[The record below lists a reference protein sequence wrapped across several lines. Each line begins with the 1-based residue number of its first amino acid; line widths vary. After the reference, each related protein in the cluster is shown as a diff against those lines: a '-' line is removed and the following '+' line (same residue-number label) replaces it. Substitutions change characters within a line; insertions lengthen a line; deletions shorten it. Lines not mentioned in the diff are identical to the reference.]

1 MRSAGSSANPALG
14 ELCVRFLIEEEYMSQ
29 QAMDKVKAIIT
40 KSGNT
45 FHCKVL
51 KYLQDKGWTVLI
63 SPYYND
69 NVSNKP
75 REIDLIAEKAFEV
88 KDSWT
93 SKFSGTINVKL
104 FVECKYI
111 SQKTVFW
118 FHDKDKQ
125 KAEELVT
132 QTTSLQADNVYT
144 ADHHYLGKMDRVA
157 KLFSDE
163 RKKSTESEIFYK
175 ALNQSLNA
183 MVYYRNR
190 ELIFKF
196 PKGRESRIIK
206 TVNYPVIVCN
216 SFENLYRV
224 EIDTHDNPS
233 NITENFQLEVNYA
246 YVASNGSNIN
256 EYFLIDI
263 LNFDLFDGF
272 LEQTEVDTR
281 LISSSRES

>member
-1 MRSAGSSANPALG
+1 
-14 ELCVRFLIEEEYMSQ
+14 MSQ
-29 QAMDKVKAIIT
+29 QAMDKVKAIIAQ
-40 KSGNT
+40 SGNT

-75 REIDLIAEKAFEV
+75 REIDLIAEKAFDA
-88 KDSWT
+88 KDS
-93 SKFSGTINVKL
+93 FFREFIGTVNVKL
-104 FVECKYI
+104 FIECKYI

-132 QTTSLQADNVYT
+132 QTTPLQTDNVFT
-144 ADHHYLGKMDRVA
+144 ADHHYLGKVDRVA

-163 RKKSTESEIFYK
+163 RKKSAESEIFYK

-190 ELIFKF
+190 ESIIKL
-196 PKGRESRIIK
+196 PKGRKGKIIK

-224 EIDTHDNPS
+224 EIDTHADPS
-233 NITENFQLEVNYA
+233 NIAENFQLEVNYA
-246 YVASNGSNIN
+246 YMASNGSNIN

-272 LEQTEVDTR
+272 LEQIEVDAG
-281 LISSSRES
+281 LVSSFLES

>member
-1 MRSAGSSANPALG
+1 
-14 ELCVRFLIEEEYMSQ
+14 
-29 QAMDKVKAIIT
+29 MDKVKAIIAQ
-40 KSGNT
+40 SGNT

-51 KYLQDKGWTVLI
+51 KYLHDKGWTVLI

-69 NVSNKP
+69 NVSSKP
-75 REIDLIAEKAFEV
+75 REIDLIAEKAFEA
-88 KDSWT
+88 KDR
-93 SKFSGTINVKL
+93 FRGPIGTVNVKL

-132 QTTSLQADNVYT
+132 QTTPLRPDNAYT
-144 ADHHYLGKMDRVA
+144 AKHHYLGEVDRVA

-163 RKKSTESEIFYK
+163 QKKSAESEIFYK

-190 ELIFKF
+190 ESIIKL
-196 PKGRESRIIK
+196 PKGGKDYTLR

-216 SFENLYRV
+216 SFDNLYRV
-224 EIDTHDNPS
+224 EIDTDADPS
-233 NITENFQLEVNYA
+233 NIADNFQLEVNYA
-246 YVASNGSNIN
+246 YITSNGSNIS

-263 LNFDLFDGF
+263 LNFDLFDNF
-272 LEQTEVDTR
+272 LEKIATDAGA
-281 LISSSRES
+281 ISFMLRS

>member
-1 MRSAGSSANPALG
+1 
-14 ELCVRFLIEEEYMSQ
+14 MS

-40 KSGNT
+40 QSGNT

-51 KYLQDKGWTVLI
+51 KYLHDKGWTVLI

-69 NVSNKP
+69 NVSSKP
-75 REIDLIAEKAFEV
+75 REIDLIAEKAFDA
-88 KDSWT
+88 KDR
-93 SKFSGTINVKL
+93 FRGFFGTVNVKL

-132 QTTSLQADNVYT
+132 QTTPLPPDNTYT
-144 ADHHYLGKMDRVA
+144 AKHHYLGEVDRVA

-163 RKKSTESEIFYK
+163 QKKSAESEIFYK

-190 ELIFKF
+190 ESIIKL
-196 PKGRESRIIK
+196 PKGGKDYILR

-224 EIDTHDNPS
+224 EIDTDADPS

-246 YVASNGSNIN
+246 YMTPNGSNIN

-263 LNFDLFDGF
+263 LNFDLFDNF
-272 LEQTEVDTR
+272 LEKIEVDAR
-281 LISSSRES
+281 LVSFFLKA

>member
-1 MRSAGSSANPALG
+1 
-14 ELCVRFLIEEEYMSQ
+14 MS
-29 QAMDKVKAIIT
+29 QAMDKVKAIIAQ
-40 KSGNT
+40 SGNT

-51 KYLQDKGWTVLI
+51 KYLHNKGWTVLI

-69 NVSNKP
+69 NVSSKP
-75 REIDLIAEKAFEV
+75 REIDLIAEKAFNA
-88 KDSWT
+88 KDR
-93 SKFSGTINVKL
+93 FERFFGTVNVKL

-132 QTTSLQADNVYT
+132 QTTPLPPDNTYT
-144 ADHHYLGKMDRVA
+144 AKHHYLGEVDRVA

-163 RKKSTESEIFYK
+163 QKKSAESEIFYK

-190 ELIFKF
+190 E
-196 PKGRESRIIK
+196 SIIK
-206 TVNYPVIVCN
+206 LPKDEKNYILRTVNYPVIVCN

-224 EIDTHDNPS
+224 EIDTDADPS

-246 YVASNGSNIN
+246 YMTPSGSNIN

-263 LNFDLFDGF
+263 LNFDLFDNF
-272 LEQTEVDTR
+272 LEKIEVDAG
-281 LISSSRES
+281 LVSFFLQA